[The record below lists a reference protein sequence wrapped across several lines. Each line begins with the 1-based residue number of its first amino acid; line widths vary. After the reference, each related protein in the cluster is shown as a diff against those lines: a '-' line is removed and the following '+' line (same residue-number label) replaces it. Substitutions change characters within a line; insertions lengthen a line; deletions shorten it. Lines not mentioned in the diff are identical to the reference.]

1 MSMLVFIEEDGWKKV
16 IKEIRINIEILD
28 EGEQVG
34 LLKAIFNYV
43 SDDKLVH
50 YSKLITL
57 ELVKGEKSE

>member
-1 MSMLVFIEEDGWKKV
+1 M